1 MGWAEEEDPAVEKQ
15 EIWEEILSCQS
26 PGCCCCTPSTQEA
39 EAEGP
44 CEFEA
49 GLATEVSKMEF
60 FSDHVS
66 VGENCTV
73 GNSSKGDR
81 KEIVRGHGSPGTGKV
96 RRKGQW
102 EVREQRRR
110 GFGGMSV
117 LLP

>member
-15 EIWEEILSCQS
+15 EIWEGILSCQS
-26 PGCCCCTPSTQEA
+26 PGCFWKTRSTLSAQEA

-73 GNSSKGDR
+73 
-81 KEIVRGHGSPGTGKV
+81 
-96 RRKGQW
+96 
-102 EVREQRRR
+102 
-110 GFGGMSV
+110 
-117 LLP
+117 